1 MEYFQKNFLTAE
13 GRLNRW
19 KYFKLLLILTLI
31 ELVAVIIVSVVFSDE
46 FGNLSS
52 SEENLLNIIAGAA
65 LLPTYF
71 LDVRRLHDFNQD
83 DTLAK
88 ISAALSFYFIFF
100 IENPENFI
108 FMSALDRVVCIAT
121 FVLGMYILFK
131 PGTRGENQYGAD
143 PLEG

>member
-1 MEYFQKNFLTAE
+1 M
-13 GRLNRW
+13 
-19 KYFKLLLILTLI
+19 I
-31 ELVAVIIVSVVFSDE
+31 FSDE
-46 FGNLSS
+46 FWNLTSVG
-52 SEENLLNIIAGAA
+52 ETLTNIIAIAA

-108 FMSALDRVVCIAT
+108 FMSALDRVVCLAT
-121 FVLGMYILFK
+121 FVLAMYILFK

-143 PLEG
+143 PLGS

>member
-19 KYFKLLLILTLI
+19 KYFKLLLILSLI
-31 ELVAVIIVSVVFSDE
+31 ELVAVVILFMIFSDE
-46 FGNLSS
+46 FWNLTSVG
-52 SEENLLNIIAGAA
+52 ETLTNIIAVAA

-88 ISAALSFYFIFF
+88 ISAALTFYTTIFIDF
-100 IENPENFI
+100 ENLI
-108 FMSALDRVVCIAT
+108 FMSALDRVVGVAT
-121 FVLGMYILFK
+121 FVLAMYILFK

-143 PLEG
+143 PLED